1 MSSNKTKKDEES
13 LEEALSPLINRLID
27 KNYESSK
34 EKISQQ
40 MAPLIGGAIRK
51 QIKSQKDDIVDA
63 LYPVV
68 GNMISRYV
76 TKMFEDMLA
85 NINNQIQNGLSFK
98 TIKRKLTAKIKG
110 VSESELLLN
119 ENAVVKMQSLLLIHK
134 ETGIVLAHVENPD
147 SPLNEPEM
155 LASMMT
161 AIRSFVNDWVEKNSD
176 NNELGEIEYGDKKII
191 IESSGYSYLAVIV
204 QGNTNKLIYDKIR
217 EALENIVLNHGDEI
231 KNFNGNLE
239 NFDNITIY
247 REISQLL
254 SSDENKDI
262 KIKKMHPLLF
272 IIPALIL
279 VFTIFYYYKNY
290 LNDALMN
297 EINTKLYKTASL
309 TSFRLSSKVYD
320 GGVVVLQGE
329 VPFLYHK
336 KLAGSIANDT
346 EGVKKIENEI
356 VVVNTLQDPMQIS
369 ANIAYLLKGFNLQN
383 GVNITYTFDYETL
396 ILKGN
401 VWNKTL
407 KQTLLEK
414 LKELRFIN
422 KIEDKIKILPPKIDT
437 KIYFEKASVHLSTK
451 AQTKLVTLLT
461 LLKNVDSSYTL
472 TLTSYS
478 DQIGTVER
486 NRILSKQRLSS
497 IETFLKNQ
505 GELKNKIQ
513 LIIQDTPPN
522 DVDVTKNPEKARTV
536 IITYASGDN
545 NVSL

>member
-1 MSSNKTKKDEES
+1 
-13 LEEALSPLINRLID
+13 
-27 KNYESSK
+27 
-34 EKISQQ
+34 
-40 MAPLIGGAIRK
+40 
-51 QIKSQKDDIVDA
+51 
-63 LYPVV
+63 
-68 GNMISRYV
+68 
-76 TKMFEDMLA
+76 
-85 NINNQIQNGLSFK
+85 
-98 TIKRKLTAKIKG
+98 
-110 VSESELLLN
+110 
-119 ENAVVKMQSLLLIHK
+119 
-134 ETGIVLAHVENPD
+134 
-147 SPLNEPEM
+147 
-155 LASMMT
+155 
-161 AIRSFVNDWVEKNSD
+161 
-176 NNELGEIEYGDKKII
+176 
-191 IESSGYSYLAVIV
+191 
-204 QGNTNKLIYDKIR
+204 
-217 EALENIVLNHGDEI
+217 
-231 KNFNGNLE
+231 
-239 NFDNITIY
+239 
-247 REISQLL
+247 
-254 SSDENKDI
+254 
-262 KIKKMHPLLF
+262 
-272 IIPALIL
+272 
-279 VFTIFYYYKNY
+279 
-290 LNDALMN
+290 MN

-320 GGVVVLQGE
+320 GGVVVLRGE

-336 KLAGSIANDT
+336 KLAGSIANNI